1 MQEVPGKGLMA
12 IIEDDIYVLG
22 SADFAGAQSPV
33 GKAGAEV
40 WMAVNG
46 KVRGKFIIHNEY
58 REGFNSLAMELK
70 KNYKIVLLSGDN
82 DNEKKMLAPVFG
94 NEMHFEQSP
103 HQKMSHIIELQA
115 QGRKVIMIGDGLNDA
130 GALRQADAGI
140 AVSDNM
146 NNFFP
151 ACDAILDGEKFNR
164 LPQFLSFARVAR
176 KVVIASFIVSVLYN
190 LCGIYFSV
198 RGELSPL
205 IAAILMPLSSFSVIA
220 ITTVSVRIAALR
232 LAKNPTA

>member
-1 MQEVPGKGLMA
+1 MQEIPGKGLIA
-12 IIEDDIYVLG
+12 IIEDDVYVLG
-22 SADFAGAQSPV
+22 SADFAGAQSTV
-33 GKAGAEV
+33 RQTGAEA

-58 REGFNSLAMELK
+58 REGFNSLAAQLK
-70 KNYKIVLLSGDN
+70 QDYHVVLLSGDN
-82 DNEKKMLAPVFG
+82 DSEKEMLAPVFG
-94 NEMHFEQSP
+94 KEMRFNQSP
-103 HQKMSHIIELQA
+103 QQKMDQIMHLQA

-151 ACDAILDGEKFNR
+151 ACDAILDGERFNQ

-176 KVVIASFIVSVLYN
+176 KVVIGSFIVSVLYN

-205 IAAILMPLSSFSVIA
+205 IAAILMPASSFSVIA
-220 ITTVSVRIAALR
+220 ITTISVKIAALK
-232 LAKNPTA
+232 LKKNNAA